1 MVKGLVIGEVNVDVD
16 YGRQTTY
23 EALSLVSVNPDLPF
37 LFQEW
42 VIQPKLQWLGQNH
55 KHRTS
60 SQFR

>member
-23 EALSLVSVNPDLPF
+23 EALLSLISCNPDLPF

-42 VIQPKLQWLGQNH
+42 VIQPELQ
-55 KHRTS
+55 
-60 SQFR
+60 